1 MANEPIDNKGK
12 NEGKTLIGG
21 ILTGA
26 VAGAALGLLFAP
38 KVGKETRDLVQ
49 RKSRDY
55 TSTVREKIRR
65 RGKSDG
71 ENE

>member
-1 MANEPIDNKGK
+1 MANEANDNKGK
-12 NEGKTLIGG
+12 NIGKTLIGG
-21 ILTGA
+21 ILAGA

-38 KVGKETRDLVQ
+38 KVGRETRDLVQ

-55 TSTVREKIRR
+55 TNTVREKIRR
-65 RGKSDG
+65 RGNSAG

>member
-1 MANEPIDNKGK
+1 MANDNK
-12 NEGKTLIGG
+12 GKTLIGG
-21 ILTGA
+21 ILAGA

-38 KVGKETRDLVQ
+38 KVGRETRDLVQ

-55 TSTVREKIRR
+55 TNTVREKIRR
-65 RGKSDG
+65 RGNSAG